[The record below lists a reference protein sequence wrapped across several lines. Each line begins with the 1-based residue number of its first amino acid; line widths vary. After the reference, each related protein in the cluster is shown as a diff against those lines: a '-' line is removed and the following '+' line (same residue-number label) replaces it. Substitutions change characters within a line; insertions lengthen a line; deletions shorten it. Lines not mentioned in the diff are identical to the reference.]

1 MGTKISRLTDHTD
14 ELAAIRREWQD
25 VHSSTLPADRD
36 EAEFGVALAYDSA
49 GLTPPHTVVWVPD
62 PALGAVVAA
71 VLANRGTRIS
81 GKVWSEA
88 RQRGRRTASLGY
100 TDRAFEQ
107 AQAATRF
114 APVGGTAADRVEAA
128 TRSAAL
134 GLTFTSRSTKP
145 PATLREPFMIQS
157 QWRMT
162 QARIEASM
170 SSWGRHAFW
179 SHGRVDYR
187 KRGVRLAMEAFGAP
201 AKDLPQWLRYRT
213 PQYLQVKEC
222 LDWAIGRREH
232 LEELAL
238 LDALARLHDGSAFRA
253 VDGVARVARSAGWW
267 WPFEDMAV
275 VCERPAV
282 RRLDR
287 EGRLHAEDGPALA
300 FPDGFAA
307 YFWHGRLVPRWAVL
321 EPTVARIAT
330 ETNVEVRRCAIEA
343 MGWARFTDEAELTL
357 LDECPD
363 PGNPGQWLSLH
374 AVPGRV
380 WGTPAHVLVCTN
392 GSVDLD
398 GGRHTF
404 GLLVPATV
412 DSALGAAAWGYGLTA
427 AEYAQLERRA

>member
-1 MGTKISRLTDHTD
+1 MGSKVSRLTDQQTTTVT
-14 ELAAIRREWQD
+14 AIRQEWQD
-25 VHSSTLPADRD
+25 IYASTTPADRY
-36 EAEFGVALAYDSA
+36 EAEFGIALAYDAA
-49 GLTPPHTVVWVPD
+49 GLTPPRTVVWVPD

-71 VLANRGTRIS
+71 VLANRGTRTS

-88 RQRGRRTASLGY
+88 RQRARRAASLGY
-100 TDRAFEQ
+100 TNRAFDQ
-107 AQAATRF
+107 AHTATRF
-114 APVGGTAADRVEAA
+114 SAGGAASARVEVA

-134 GLTFTSRSTKP
+134 GLTFTSRSTKQ
-145 PATLREPFMIQS
+145 PAVREPFMLQS
-157 QWRMT
+157 A
-162 QARIEASM
+162 ARIAQAQVEASM
-170 SSWGRHAFW
+170 ANWGQHEFW

-187 KRGVRLAMEAFGAP
+187 KRGVRLAMEAVGAP
-201 AKDLPQWLRYRT
+201 VKDLPQWLRYRT

-222 LDWAIGRREH
+222 LDWALGQREH

-238 LDALARLHDGSAFRA
+238 LDALARLYGDVAYQA
-253 VDGVARVARSAGWW
+253 VDGVGQVARSAGWW
-267 WPFEDMAV
+267 WPFEDIAV

-282 RRLDR
+282 RALDR

-300 FPDGFAA
+300 YRDGFAA

-321 EPTVARIAT
+321 EPTVARIAS
-330 ETNVEVRRCAIEA
+330 EGNVEVRRCAIEA

-357 LDECPD
+357 VDEAPD

-404 GLLVPATV
+404 GLLVPVTV
-412 DSALGAAAWGYGLTA
+412 DSALGAAAWGYGLSA
-427 AEYAQLERRA
+427 EEYAQLERRA